1 MVEDARK
8 ELVHIIF
15 YGCIDQILECQLDS
29 HNKIWSKFKDTFFLL
44 AMITPCST
52 GGQDAAQDYT
62 TYSDTTTQ
70 ILTDLWAVQSLQ
82 CVVGRVKS
90 RGSWGII
97 DRSGNF
103 ARTEFMSAGD
113 QGESEEKDNF

>member
-8 ELVHIIF
+8 ELVRTIF
-15 YGCIDQILECQLDS
+15 YGCIDQIWNS
-29 HNKIWSKFKDTFFLL
+29 NSMAITNWSKFKDTFFLL
-44 AMITPCST
+44 AVITPCST
-52 GGQDAAQDYT
+52 GGRDAVQDYT
-62 TYSDTTTQ
+62 TYSDITTQ
-70 ILTDLWAVQSLQ
+70 IVTDLRAVQ
-82 CVVGRVKS
+82 CVVERVKS

-113 QGESEEKDNF
+113 QSESEEEEGDF

>member
-1 MVEDARK
+1 MIEDARK
-8 ELVHIIF
+8 ELVCTIF
-15 YGCIDQILECQLDS
+15 YGCIDRILECQLDG

-44 AMITPCST
+44 AIITPCST
-52 GGQDAAQDYT
+52 GGQNAIQDYT
-62 TYSDTTTQ
+62 IYSDTTTQ
-70 ILTDLWAVQSLQ
+70 IVTNLWAVQ

-103 ARTEFMSAGD
+103 ARMEFMSAGD
-113 QGESEEKDNF
+113 QGESEEEEGNF